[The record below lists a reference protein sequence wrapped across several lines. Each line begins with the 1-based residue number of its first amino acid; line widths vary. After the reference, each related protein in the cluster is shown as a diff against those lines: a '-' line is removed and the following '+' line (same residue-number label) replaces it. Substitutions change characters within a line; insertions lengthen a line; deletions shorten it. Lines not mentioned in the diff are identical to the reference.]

1 MTAQSYDKTSTRLLL
16 VAIIIGFVSLVLPWW
31 TFILFVSGRISTFDL
46 FLWGI
51 IKTGFARASL
61 SLEWWSYTTFAL
73 VALGAFLGLAGYWSL
88 ANDKKNGRKMV
99 FLDVIL
105 TTSGYLLYL
114 GGLLFTFANAFYG
127 FRDYW
132 ITELPLVYVAK
143 LDVFLIHYSSFLNLV
158 VFEFLSV
165 GFFLAV
171 VSSILS
177 LVVLYRLRKTPQMVL
192 SNSGN

>member
-1 MTAQSYDKTSTRLLL
+1 MTVHGHDETSMRLLL

-46 FLWGI
+46 FLLGI

-88 ANDKKNGRKMV
+88 TNDKKNGKKLV
-99 FLDVIL
+99 FLEVIL

-114 GGLLFTFANAFYG
+114 GGLLFTFTNAFYG
-127 FRDYW
+127 FQDYW
-132 ITELPLVYVAK
+132 MTALPHIVYVTK
-143 LDVFLIHYSSFLNLV
+143 LNVFLIHYSKFLSLV
-158 VFEFLSV
+158 VFEFLST

-171 VSSILS
+171 ISSILS
-177 LVVLYRLRKTPQMVL
+177 LVVLYRLRKPKKVL
-192 SNSGN
+192 K